1 MAVWWFRATC
11 FHGLKYLCVN
21 REVLKQNFIMRT
33 EMKASSE
40 CLYPTDVFLISC
52 GMGCKR
58 ITVSDIAY
66 IEAMKDNCIIHM
78 VDGKRYTQSC
88 PMGDIEPELN
98 PNIFKRIH
106 RSFIVNIRYIDMY
119 YYGHVVLE
127 NGMEVHIGGI
137 PQLEEIAG
145 KTWKKEEELK
155 GLKAELAALDRKIQL
170 ELAPPQ
176 EQDTAEKHETKN
188 IETEQSIVG
197 KQARSVCRL

>member
-1 MAVWWFRATC
+1 
-11 FHGLKYLCVN
+11 
-21 REVLKQNFIMRT
+21 
-33 EMKASSE
+33 
-40 CLYPTDVFLISC
+40 
-52 GMGCKR
+52 
-58 ITVSDIAY
+58 
-66 IEAMKDNCIIHM
+66 M

-98 PNIFKRIH
+98 PDMFKRIH
-106 RSFIVNIRYIDMY
+106 RSFIVNISYIDMY